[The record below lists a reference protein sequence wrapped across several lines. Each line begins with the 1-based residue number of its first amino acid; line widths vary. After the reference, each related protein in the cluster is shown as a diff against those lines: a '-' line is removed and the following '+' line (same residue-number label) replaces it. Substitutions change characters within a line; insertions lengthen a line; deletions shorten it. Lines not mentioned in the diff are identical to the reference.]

1 VTVSSIVRTP
11 NAPYKKSRI
20 RIARHERTQNH
31 GAEAGRAFHRHDI
44 DMPPIQILDLENPHR
59 LVKARHGW
67 FLANPKDVYL
77 GRALLNYGEYSEME
91 WQLLEQ
97 LLRPGLDAV
106 EIGANIG
113 SHTVPM
119 ARRLA
124 ALKRRLL
131 VVEAQP
137 VIFQSLCA
145 NIALN
150 GFSNVLAENLACTD
164 RPGTLTFSPPD
175 YHGEFNF
182 GGVAM
187 RQDGG
192 GSQSVRAAR
201 LDDIIPPGFLPG
213 LIKIDVEGF
222 ERKVLEGAGATIARH
237 RPIIYLENDRRE
249 HSRAL
254 IEHLWAANY
263 TCYWHTPYLFNPAN
277 FAGKSENIYP
287 TIASINMLALP
298 KEAPLSAGCNGPITD
313 SSEYPA
319 TRG

>member
-1 VTVSSIVRTP
+1 
-11 NAPYKKSRI
+11 
-20 RIARHERTQNH
+20 
-31 GAEAGRAFHRHDI
+31 
-44 DMPPIQILDLENPHR
+44 MPPIQVLELENPHR
-59 LVKARHGW
+59 LVKVRHGW
-67 FLANPKDVYL
+67 FLANPRDLYV
-77 GRALLNYGEYSEME
+77 GRALLNYGEYSEIE

-150 GFSNVLAENLACTD
+150 GLSNVLAENLACSD
-164 RPGTLTFSPPD
+164 KPGMLTFSAPD

-192 GSQSVRAAR
+192 GNQMVRAER
-201 LDDIIPPGFLPG
+201 LDDVITSGFLPG

-222 ERKVLEGAGATIARH
+222 ELKVLEGAGETIARH
-237 RPIIYLENDRRE
+237 RPILYLENDRRE

-254 IEHLWAANY
+254 IEHLWAAGY
-263 TCYWHTPYLFNPAN
+263 SCYWHTPYLFNPAN

-287 TIASINMLALP
+287 AIASINMLALP
-298 KEAPLSAGCNGPITD
+298 REAPLSAGGNIPITD
-313 SSEYPA
+313 SGEYPA